1 MKKKIIIIALALLVL
16 GIWTVRMFR
25 GGIKLEMVGH
35 GEMEKSYAFDALVIR
50 DEKVINTQKSGVLE
64 SVVKDSQVVGKN
76 RHVASIY
83 ESEIDDEAKS
93 SLAAINARIDEITKA
108 RDELSG
114 LAVAELRVESTMNL
128 RTDEITQAIEDGN
141 MEKVVS
147 VHNELNLLNDKKNA
161 MENGKNY
168 TDDILNGLLESKA
181 EYESKL
187 GDSKEDLYSPIAGV
201 YSTHMDGFEEIVT
214 MSAIGTMTPYD
225 FESIYKMKGTS
236 PKDENSGA
244 VCKIIDN
251 SGWAVAFLASQKE
264 ISGFK
269 EGSQVYVR
277 TKNSEKDAKGR
288 ISYISTPVNGNYLV
302 TVTSEESTEWAN
314 KERFISIDLIRNK
327 YKGLKVP
334 IKALHVAD
342 GKTGVYVVIDGIVYF
357 KNVNVLYKDTSY
369 AIVEEDNTAKGGL
382 LLYDE
387 VVVSSSKKLKSGD
400 RIT

>member
-1 MKKKIIIIALALLVL
+1 MKKKIIIISLALIIL
-16 GIWTVRMFR
+16 GIWTVKMFR

-50 DEKVINTQKSGVLE
+50 DEKVINAQKTGVLE
-64 SVVKDSQVVGKN
+64 SVVRDSQLVRRN

-93 SLAAINARIDEITKA
+93 SLAAINARIEEITKA
-108 RDELSG
+108 RDELSS
-114 LAVAELRVESTMNL
+114 LAVAELRVESTMNI

-168 TDDILNGLLESKA
+168 TDDILSGLMDSKA
-181 EYESKL
+181 EYERKL
-187 GDSKEDLYSPIAGV
+187 GSSKQDLYSPIAGI
-201 YSTHMDGFEEIVT
+201 YSPHMDGFEEIVT
-214 MSAIGTMTPYD
+214 MSAVGTMTPYD

-236 PKDENSGA
+236 PKDENSEA

-251 SGWAVAFLASQKE
+251 SGWAVAFLATQKE
-264 ISGFK
+264 IAGFK
-269 EGSQVYVR
+269 EGSQVYLR

-327 YKGLKVP
+327 YKGLRVP

-357 KNVNVLYKDTSY
+357 KKVNVLYKDASY
-369 AIVEEDNTAKGGL
+369 AIVEEDNTVQGGL

-387 VVVSSSKKLKSGD
+387 VIVSSNKKFKSGD